1 MKTIIP
7 IIFLF
12 FLIGCS
18 SIKNQNLPSTK
29 NNKIFVENIIKNYNN
44 LNNFLNNKKLCDTFL
59 LMFSFD
65 EWMEDLKSHII
76 NNKFYDGF
84 KFEIIDSIGIHQIS
98 KDNNIFYINKIK
110 IRSNYNKDIIWFSFK
125 LYYSEKIW
133 KLNSYCFCNNPSQ
146 QAWGEDVPCDKK

>member
-59 LMFSFD
+59 LDYSF
-65 EWMEDLKSHII
+65 ELRMEKLKVHIVS
-76 NNKFYDGF
+76 NKFNEGYT
-84 KFEIIDSIGIHQIS
+84 FEIIDSIGIHQIEL
-98 KDNNIFYINKIK
+98 NNTIFYINNIK
-110 IRSNYNKDIIWFSFK
+110 IRSNYNKDIIWFSFRF
-125 LYYSEKIW
+125 YNSENIW
-133 KLNSYCFCNNPSQ
+133 KLTSFDFCNNSSQ
-146 QAWGEDVPCDKK
+146 RAWGGNVPCDKK